1 MGAWLSKQQAS
12 PAPASSPPPCWSGLP
27 PELADIVLRR
37 LPSLADRARFASACR
52 HWRHVATQYS
62 PSPPG
67 LPPALPWLN
76 FHDGSFRSLP
86 DGEPHSFPL
95 GEDTL
100 CGGSSGCGGWVLLRR
115 PWSSSPSRR
124 HFLQNPLL
132 GTTLWFPGQCREPV
146 DLNSYGSRRPVST
159 STRFF
164 ISKVIVCS
172 EDLIAAT
179 VNYHITGPC
188 AVVCCRPVMSSW
200 SAGLRDGRRY
210 KDMALYKGKLHTV
223 TDDGSLFAHEV
234 TEDTSNGEGEPRV
247 SRIEQVIKPPGFR
260 LEHVMLDEPY
270 FTLDCVKTC
279 YLVISR
285 DHKLL
290 MVLRWIV
297 VPCRDCYRP
306 EQGCT
311 PHMTLKVFEADLEM
325 RRWVEVKSLGDQ
337 VLFVSPYSSKAISSD
352 DCGYLRG
359 NQIYFIDDSLI
370 TVWRLW
376 PSSKPRTS
384 GVYDMSSGTMRSIS
398 LGGLVTNDQAKGS
411 WFFPC

>member
-1 MGAWLSKQQAS
+1 GG
-12 PAPASSPPPCWSGLP
+12 SGLP
-27 PELADIVLRR
+27 PDLADIVLRR

-52 HWRHVATQYS
+52 HWLHVATQYS

-100 CGGSSGCGGWVLLRR
+100 CGSSSGCGGT
-115 PWSSSPSRR
+115 SHR
-124 HFLQNPLL
+124 HFLKNPLL
-132 GTTLWFPGQCREPV
+132 GTTRWLPGHCREPV
-146 DLNSYGSRRPVST
+146 DLNPDGSRRPVST

-172 EDLIAAT
+172 GDLIAAT

-188 AVVCCRPVMSSW
+188 AVVCCRPGTSSW
-200 SAGLRDGRRY
+200 SAGQRDGRWY
-210 KDMALYKGKLHTV
+210 KDMALYKGKLYTV
-223 TDDGSLFAHEV
+223 ADDGSLFAHEV
-234 TEDTSNGEGEPRV
+234 TEDTGNGEGE
-247 SRIEQVIKPPGFR
+247 QVIN
-260 LEHVMLDEPY
+260 
-270 FTLDCVKTC
+270 
-279 YLVISR
+279 
-285 DHKLL
+285 
-290 MVLRWIV
+290 
-297 VPCRDCYRP
+297 DCYRP

-325 RRWVEVKSLGDQ
+325 RRWVEVRSLGDQ
-337 VLFVSPYSSKAISSD
+337 VLFVSPYSSKAVSSD
-352 DCGYLRG
+352 ECGYLRG
-359 NQIYFIDDSLI
+359 NQIYFIDDSL

-398 LGGLVTNDQAKGS
+398 LGGLVINDQAKGS
-411 WFFPC
+411 WFFP

>member
-37 LPSLADRARFASACR
+37 LPSLADRARFASGC
-52 HWRHVATQYS
+52 RHVATQYS

-100 CGGSSGCGGWVLLRR
+100 CGGSSGCGG

-124 HFLQNPLL
+124 HFLKNPLL
-132 GTTLWFPGQCREPV
+132 GTTRWLPGHCREPV
-146 DLNSYGSRRPVST
+146 DLNPDGSRRPVST
-159 STRFF
+159 STSTSTRFL

-172 EDLIAAT
+172 GDLIAAT

-188 AVVCCRPVMSSW
+188 AVVCCRPGTSSW
-200 SAGLRDGRRY
+200 SAGLRDGRWY
-210 KDMALYKGKLHTV
+210 KDMALYKGKLYTV
-223 TDDGSLFAHEV
+223 ADDGSLFAHEV
-234 TEDTSNGEGEPRV
+234 TEDTCNGEGE
-247 SRIEQVIKPPGFR
+247 QVIKAPRFR
-260 LEHVMLDEPY
+260 LEHIMPDEPY
-270 FTLDCVKTC
+270 FTPDCVKTC

-297 VPCRDCYRP
+297 VPCCDCYRA
-306 EQGCT
+306 EQDCT
-311 PHMTLKVFEADLEM
+311 PHMALKVFEADLEM
-325 RRWVEVKSLGDQ
+325 CRWVEVRSLGDQ

-359 NQIYFIDDSLI
+359 NQIYFIDDSL
-370 TVWRLW
+370 TVWRFW
-376 PSSKPRTS
+376 PSSKPCTS